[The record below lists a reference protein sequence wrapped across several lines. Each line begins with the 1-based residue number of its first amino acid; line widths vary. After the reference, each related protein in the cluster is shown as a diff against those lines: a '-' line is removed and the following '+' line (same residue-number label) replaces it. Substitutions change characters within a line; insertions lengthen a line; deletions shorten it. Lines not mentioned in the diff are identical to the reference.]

1 MTLEEIREAKAHV
14 RALLAKA
21 EATRDEPL
29 VTALLQV
36 CVMLDKRRSDAAM
49 AKALEIVG
57 EKAGGG

>member
-36 CVMLDKRRSDAAM
+36 CVMLDKRRAELPAEAAM
-49 AKALEIVG
+49 QKARGV
-57 EKAGGG
+57 